1 MTLRDKFKKC
11 KDASNTYYVLPI
23 ADDAEQL
30 EQIADDYAIEILE
43 SYHNSLFNIPLKE
56 GEAKRIVDHI
66 KKQNV
71 K

>member
-30 EQIADDYAIEILE
+30 EQIAYDYAIEILE

-56 GEAKRIVDHI
+56 GEAKRIVDRI
-66 KKQNV
+66 KKQNG